1 MLVNIKIKK
10 RVKLVVVSRSETW
23 ALIEMDMK
31 RQSTWERRILRR
43 LYGPV
48 VE

>member
-1 MLVNIKIKK
+1 VW
-10 RVKLVVVSRSETW
+10 ETW

-31 RQSTWERRILRR
+31 RWSAWERRMLRR